1 MEPLA
6 ALHPDSVLEL
16 AQEGG
21 VAFMPKLNGL
31 RRIELGQLNDE
42 ARGHLCELINGL
54 LPFAQKPEDAGR
66 GDQRYFRLVVQGKL
80 ELRVPESKLPKGL
93 LELWKA
99 GGR

>member
-6 ALHPDSVLEL
+6 GLPADSVLEL

-31 RRIELGQLNDE
+31 RRIELGHLNDE
-42 ARGHLCELINGL
+42 ARGHLCDLINGL
-54 LPFAQKPEDAGR
+54 LPLAQKAEEAGR
-66 GDQRYFRLVVQGKL
+66 GDQRYFRLVVQGRM
-80 ELRVPESKLPKGL
+80 ELRVPEGKLPKGL

-99 GGR
+99 RG